1 MNSETD
7 NPIVTDAE
15 ATLRQI
21 AALPAP
27 AGLED
32 RIHASLASAQRR
44 KTGRVLTGRVLQWPA
59 AGGSGNAWLRSAAA
73 AAIALVIVGGGRGV
87 YSRVHPWQPA
97 RAIALPGQGGAQGG
111 FGNAGAIR
119 TPQTL
124 NGPVLTHSGKAQAA
138 VPATTKKKSDA
149 EKKSTAQPLASH

>member
-1 MNSETD
+1 MNPETD

-27 AGLED
+27 AGIED
-32 RIHASLASAQRR
+32 RIHARLASAQRR
-44 KTGRVLTGRVLQWPA
+44 KTGRVLAWPA

-73 AAIALVIVGGGRGV
+73 AAIALVIVGGGCGV
-87 YSRVHPWQPA
+87 YSRVHPWEPA
-97 RAIALPGQGGAQGG
+97 RAIALPGQGGVQGS
-111 FGNAGAIR
+111 FGSAGAIR

-124 NGPVLTHSGKAQAA
+124 NGPVLTHAVTAQAGSDKTEKKTVAKKPGASSAAAREATKAQ
-138 VPATTKKKSDA
+138 
-149 EKKSTAQPLASH
+149 